1 MEFVIHNWYL
11 FLALVVVVYML
22 VYEPAMLKAYN
33 IKLLN
38 VHDTLR
44 LMNDKTTVV
53 VDVRETKEFAEGHM
67 PHTINI
73 PLGKLAERSGEL
85 EKSKEHPVV
94 LVCRSGNRS
103 KKGAMILAKNGF
115 KELYSLSGGVMD
127 WQKDNL
133 PLEK

>member
-1 MEFVIHNWYL
+1 MAFVIHNWYL
-11 FLALVVVVYML
+11 FLALIVVVYLLASESMQ
-22 VYEPAMLKAYN
+22 LKANN
-33 IKLLN
+33 IKLVN
-38 VHDTLR
+38 VHEALR
-44 LMNDKTTVV
+44 LMNNNSTTV
-53 VDVRETKEFAEGHM
+53 VDVREEKEFAEGHM

-85 EKSKEHPVV
+85 EKSKEKPVV

-103 KKGAMILAKNGF
+103 KKGAVILAKSGF
-115 KELYSLSGGVMD
+115 KELYSMNGGITN

>member
-11 FLALVVVVYML
+11 FLALIVVVYL
-22 VYEPAMLKAYN
+22 LASEPAMLKAHN

-44 LMNDKTTVV
+44 LMNDKKTVV
-53 VDVRETKEFAEGHM
+53 VDVREEKEYADGHM
-67 PHTINI
+67 PHTVNI
-73 PLGKLAERSGEL
+73 PLGKLAERAGEL
-85 EKSKEHPVV
+85 EKSKENPVV
-94 LVCRSGNRS
+94 VVCRSGARS
-103 KKGAMILAKNGF
+103 KKGAVILAKNGF
-115 KELYSLSGGVMD
+115 KELYSLNGGVAD

>member
-1 MEFVIHNWYL
+1 MEFVINNWYL
-11 FLALVVVVYML
+11 FAALVVVVYL
-22 VYEPAMLKAYN
+22 LASEPAMLKAYN

-38 VHDTLR
+38 LHDTLR
-44 LMNDKTTVV
+44 LMNDKATTVI
-53 VDVRETKEFAEGHM
+53 DVREEKEYAEGHM

-73 PLGKLAERSGEL
+73 PLGKLGERFAEL
-85 EKSKEHPVV
+85 EKSKEKPVV

-103 KKGAMILAKNGF
+103 KKGAVVLAKLGF
-115 KELYSLSGGVMD
+115 KELYSLNGGVNV

>member
-11 FLALVVVVYML
+11 FLALIVVVYLL
-22 VYEPAMLKAYN
+22 VSEPAQLKARN
-33 IKLLN
+33 IKMLN
-38 VHDTLR
+38 VHDMLR
-44 LMNDKTTVV
+44 LMNDKGTTVI
-53 VDVRETKEFAEGHM
+53 DVREVKEYAEGHM

-73 PLGKLAERSGEL
+73 PLAQLGERSGEL
-85 EKSKEHPVV
+85 EKSKEKPVIV
-94 LVCRSGNRS
+94 VCKSGPRS

-115 KELYSLSGGVMD
+115 KELYALNGGVSD

>member
-11 FLALVVVVYML
+11 FLALIVVVYL
-22 VYEPAMLKAYN
+22 LASEPAMLKAHN

-53 VDVRETKEFAEGHM
+53 VDVREPKEYAEGHM
-67 PHTINI
+67 PHTVNI

-85 EKSKEHPVV
+85 EKAKEHPVV

-103 KKGAMILAKNGF
+103 KKAAVILAKNGF
-115 KELYSLSGGVMD
+115 KELYSLNGGVMD

>member
-11 FLALVVVVYML
+11 FLALVVVVYLL
-22 VYEPAMLKAYN
+22 VAESAQLRAYN
-33 IKLLN
+33 IKLVN
-38 VHDTLR
+38 VHDALR
-44 LMNDKTTVV
+44 LMNDNATKVI
-53 VDVRETKEFAEGHM
+53 DVREEKEYAEGHM

-73 PLGKLAERSGEL
+73 PLGKLAERASEL
-85 EKSKEHPVV
+85 EKAKEKPVV

-103 KKGAMILAKNGF
+103 KKGAVILAKNGF
-115 KELYSLSGGVMD
+115 KELYSLNGGITD

>member
-11 FLALVVVVYML
+11 FLALVVVVYL
-22 VYEPAMLKAYN
+22 LASEPAMLKAHN

-53 VDVRETKEFAEGHM
+53 VDVREPKEYAEGHM

-73 PLGKLAERSGEL
+73 PLAKLAERSGEL
-85 EKSKEHPVV
+85 EKAKEHPVV
-94 LVCRSGNRS
+94 VVCRSGNRS
-103 KKGAMILAKNGF
+103 KKGAVILAKNGF
-115 KELYSLSGGVMD
+115 KELYSLNGGVMD

>member
-11 FLALVVVVYML
+11 FVALIVVVYL
-22 VYEPAMLKAYN
+22 LASEPAMLKAHN

-44 LMNDKTTVV
+44 LMNDKATVV
-53 VDVRETKEFAEGHM
+53 VDVREPKEFAEGHM
-67 PHTINI
+67 PHTRNI
-73 PLGKLAERSGEL
+73 PVGKLAERWGEL
-85 EKSKEHPVV
+85 ADSKEKPVV
-94 LVCRSGNRS
+94 LVCRTGNRS
-103 KKGAMILAKNGF
+103 KKGAITLAKLGF
-115 KELYSLSGGVMD
+115 KELYSLNGGVMD